1 MWIPVPVPWGHPIG
15 KRHKD
20 VLHTL
25 DSVLSLTRHA
35 LLQDG
40 NHAFIRLNFNFGP
53 GYEPCAKFPG
63 AICLKEL
70 SFRSSDPRHAQR
82 VRLLSVI
89 DHSCPPVALPLH
101 GYPWS
106 PALLCHS

>member
-1 MWIPVPVPWGHPIG
+1 MLTPFHILTLKNATINQAHSSPPVTYGCVTFMCDGHMQVTSQKHSAHLRLRASSDLG
-15 KRHKD
+15 C
-20 VLHTL
+20 
-25 DSVLSLTRHA
+25 

-82 VRLLSVI
+82 V
-89 DHSCPPVALPLH
+89 
-101 GYPWS
+101 
-106 PALLCHS
+106 

>member
-1 MWIPVPVPWGHPIG
+1 MHL
-15 KRHKD
+15 RLCASSD
-20 VLHTL
+20 L
-25 DSVLSLTRHA
+25 A
-35 LLQDG
+35 CLLQDG

-82 VRLLSVI
+82 V
-89 DHSCPPVALPLH
+89 
-101 GYPWS
+101 
-106 PALLCHS
+106 

>member
-1 MWIPVPVPWGHPIG
+1 MHHDHCNCHV
-15 KRHKD
+15 D
-20 VLHTL
+20 DSAYTF
-25 DSVLSLTRHA
+25 DSVLPLTWA
-35 LLQDG
+35 CLLQDG

-82 VRLLSVI
+82 VRLVSVF
-89 DHSCPPVALPLH
+89 DHSCPPVARPLQ
-101 GYPWS
+101 GYSTISRAFSPWRT
-106 PALLCHS
+106 

>member
-1 MWIPVPVPWGHPIG
+1 VS
-15 KRHKD
+15 
-20 VLHTL
+20 TL
-25 DSVLSLTRHA
+25 PFTYSVLSLWLFCSYSGGNAYTVIA
-35 LLQDG
+35 GTLQDG

-82 VRLLSVI
+82 VQFIL
-89 DHSCPPVALPLH
+89 
-101 GYPWS
+101 
-106 PALLCHS
+106 

>member
-1 MWIPVPVPWGHPIG
+1 MLP
-15 KRHKD
+15 
-20 VLHTL
+20 
-25 DSVLSLTRHA
+25 LTCA
-35 LLQDG
+35 CPLQDG

-82 VRLLSVI
+82 V
-89 DHSCPPVALPLH
+89 
-101 GYPWS
+101 
-106 PALLCHS
+106 